1 MRLVFSVTLLASL
14 ALSPLIGYAQSMT
27 SPTTQHAEERR
38 VLATEDEYVAAEV
51 SRDEA
56 ALRRLVDD
64 RFQYNTAHG
73 TTTGK
78 EELIAS
84 LLKMNM
90 VGQTIKERSLMIEG
104 SIAIVF
110 GTAEIRFASPG
121 KPESESTLRY
131 TATYVSRQGQWRM
144 LALQMQQRASQ

>member
-1 MRLVFSVTLLASL
+1 MRLVFSIALFVSL
-14 ALSPLIGYAQSMT
+14 ALSPLIGYTQSMT
-27 SPTTQHAEERR
+27 SPTIQRSEEQR
-38 VLATEDEYVAAEV
+38 VLAAEDEYVAAEV

-64 RFQYNTAHG
+64 RFQYNTG
-73 TTTGK
+73 DGKTTGK
-78 EELIAS
+78 EELIAK

-90 VGQTIKERSLMIEG
+90 VGQSIKERSVLIEENV
-104 SIAIVF
+104 ALVF

-121 KPESESTLRY
+121 KPVSISTLRY

-144 LALQMQQRASQ
+144 LALQMQQRAPQ